1 MQAFVTEEDGMESI
15 AHRFLSA
22 AIKVCEEAS
31 LLSSQSISHIM
42 FSITSEKKLTL
53 SFFFFFWWA
62 FLSTLCCLYVVS
74 YFSDHV
80 HIKLHLVMFCASL
93 IEI

>member
-1 MQAFVTEEDGMESI
+1 MESI

-53 SFFFFFWWA
+53 SFFFFFGG
-62 FLSTLCCLYVVS
+62 LSCLLYVVYMS
-74 YFSDHV
+74 FLTFL
-80 HIKLHLVMFCASL
+80 IMFTLSCTL
-93 IEI
+93 